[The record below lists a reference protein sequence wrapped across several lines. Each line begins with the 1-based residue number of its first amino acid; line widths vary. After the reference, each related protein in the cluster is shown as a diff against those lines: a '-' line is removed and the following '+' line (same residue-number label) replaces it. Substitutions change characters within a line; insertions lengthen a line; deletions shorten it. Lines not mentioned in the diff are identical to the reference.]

1 MCKKLACVFLALG
14 LLLSSSQ
21 AYAAD
26 VFFSNRVFVRS
37 QPIAR
42 TSSKDVIYVSSY
54 PLVVQSSFGHG
65 LHGNQVFFNNG
76 FATFGQ
82 PVFVNQFHSFN
93 SFGQPV
99 VIQNFGGRGGVTVF
113 RNGFCY

>member
-1 MCKKLACVFLALG
+1 MCKKFAFGFLTVCLMLIA
-14 LLLSSSQ
+14 SQ
-21 AYAAD
+21 SWAAD

-37 QPIAR
+37 QP
-42 TSSKDVIYVSSY
+42 V
-54 PLVVQSSFGHG
+54 VVQSFGHG
-65 LHGNQVFFNNG
+65 FVTPNAVVIDNG

-82 PVFVNQFHSFN
+82 PVFVNRVYGFNSFN

-113 RNGFCY
+113 RNGFCR

>member
-1 MCKKLACVFLALG
+1 MCKKLACIFIASC
-14 LLLSSSQ
+14 LLLITSQ
-21 AYAAD
+21 AYATD

-37 QPIAR
+37 QPI
-42 TSSKDVIYVSSY
+42 
-54 PLVVQSSFGHG
+54 VVQSFGHG
-65 LHGNQVFFNNG
+65 FHGNQVFVNNG

-82 PVFVNQFHSFN
+82 PVFVNRFHSSN

-113 RNGFCY
+113 RSGFCY

>member
-1 MCKKLACVFLALG
+1 MCKKLACVFLALC

-21 AYAAD
+21 AYATD
-26 VFFSNRVFVRS
+26 VFFSNRVFGRS
-37 QPIAR
+37 QPI
-42 TSSKDVIYVSSY
+42 
-54 PLVVQSSFGHG
+54 VVQSFGRG
-65 LHGNQVFFNNG
+65 LHVNQVFVNNG

-82 PVFVNQFHSFN
+82 PVFVNRFHSFN